1 MELNDVALER
11 EPRKLF
17 KVPED
22 LAITDRLNIIDG
34 LFEICEAVLDETEL
48 SSALQMIAER
58 AAAAVKA
65 ELTAVGL
72 IDWSA
77 KELHYIQSFGTLADR
92 ITGASTPLTKSVRTL
107 VSRSGKPVVIN
118 EVASDGRIPE
128 DAIAEWGIRS
138 LLVVPMKIRKKVIG
152 ALLAANRDGGPFET
166 RDLRVFETIANYGA
180 AAIAH
185 ADLHAKAQAARSQ
198 LEDEKTKVEAV
209 LAQLGD
215 GVVVSDVQGR
225 VIIVNRAAEK
235 IVGLQHD
242 EIIGKSLVE
251 LHPPHYRM
259 EVETIMIEL
268 SRSKPAA
275 GLFWE
280 QNINLSEKKTVRTN
294 MRPVFLKSG
303 AFAGMA
309 TLIQD
314 ITESV
319 ALNEAKTEFIST
331 VAHEL
336 RTPLT
341 SLKGSLGLILGGA
354 VGDVEPGIREMMG
367 IAENN
372 CNRLIRLVDDM
383 LDVAKIETGHLTF
396 EMDIISV
403 QDRAR
408 SAVGQMKQFAD
419 EQDVKLSV
427 KVTGHPHKVVGD
439 GDRIEQVVTNL
450 LSNAIKFSPAG
461 GLVEVT
467 VRQLHG
473 YVKVS
478 VADHGLGIPSSEQKK
493 VFDKFYQ
500 VNCRNRSG
508 ITGSGLGLAISKGII
523 EQHGGKI
530 SVKSTVGKGS
540 TFSFMLSVPG
550 EEPLLTDE

>member
-1 MELNDVALER
+1 MATER
-11 EPRKLF
+11 ETRKPF
-17 KVPED
+17 RVPDD

-34 LFEICEAVLDETEL
+34 LFKICEAVLSATEL
-48 SSALQMIAER
+48 SNVLQMVAER
-58 AAAAVKA
+58 AADAVKA

-72 IDWSA
+72 IDWST

-92 ITGASTPLTKSVRTL
+92 ITGARTPLTKSVRTL

-118 EVASDGRIPE
+118 DAAADGRIPK

-185 ADLHAKAQAARSQ
+185 ADLHAKAEAALLQ
-198 LEDEKTKVEAV
+198 LEDEKAKAEAV

-215 GVVVSDVQGR
+215 GVVVCDTQGR
-225 VIIVNRAAEK
+225 VIIVNEAAEK
-235 IVGLQHD
+235 IVGLQHN
-242 EIIGKSLVE
+242 EMIGKGLVE
-251 LHPPHYRM
+251 LHPPEYRK
-259 EVETIMIEL
+259 EAETIMTEL

-280 QNINLSEKKTVRTN
+280 QNINLPGKKVVRIN
-294 MRPVFLKSG
+294 VRPVFLKSG

-309 TLIQD
+309 TLLQD

-319 ALNEAKTEFIST
+319 TLDEAKSEFIST

-336 RTPLT
+336 KTPLT

-354 VGDVEPGIREMMG
+354 VGEIEPRLLEMMK

-383 LDVAKIETGHLTF
+383 LDMAKIDTGHLAL
-396 EMDIISV
+396 EMDIVSV
-403 QDRAR
+403 QDRVKN
-408 SAVGQMKQFAD
+408 AVDQMRQFAD
-419 EQDVKLSV
+419 EQDVTLSV
-427 KVTGHPHKVVGD
+427 KVIGHPRKVIGD

-461 GLVEVT
+461 ASVEVT
-467 VRQLHG
+467 VKQVHG

-478 VADHGLGIPSSEQKK
+478 VTDHGTGIPPSEQKK

-500 VNCRNRSG
+500 VNCRNRSR
-508 ITGSGLGLAISKGII
+508 ISGSGLGLAISKWII

-550 EEPLLTDE
+550 EGSLLPDE